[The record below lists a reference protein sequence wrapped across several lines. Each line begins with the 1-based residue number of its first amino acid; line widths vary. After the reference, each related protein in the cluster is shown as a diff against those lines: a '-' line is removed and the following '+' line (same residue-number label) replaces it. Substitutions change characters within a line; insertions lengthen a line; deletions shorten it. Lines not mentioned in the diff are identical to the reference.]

1 MSSKITAKK
10 LLTAVVLGL
19 GVWYIVPSLHA
30 KFNIE
35 SHMGYTLTAQ
45 NVKHIGI
52 ALIIAGIVLNQQ
64 VGYELY
70 PIKQLNFLSPTK
82 RRESVAISNFCN
94 LVNNMEEA
102 SSGMGGSGMAVDGPD
117 F

>member
-1 MSSKITAKK
+1 MSSQITAKK
-10 LLTAVVLGL
+10 LVTAVVLGL
-19 GVWYIVPSLHA
+19 GIWYVIPSLHA

-35 SHMGYTLTAQ
+35 SHFGYSLSAQ
-45 NVKHIGI
+45 TVSHIGI
-52 ALIIAGIVLNQQ
+52 ALIVAGIVLNSQ

-82 RRESVAISNFCN
+82 RRETFAISNFCN

-102 SSGMGGSGMAVDGPD
+102 TNAGGMPPMDGPVD